1 MPPQLEPGRRAFLLT
16 ALAALARPA
25 RARAQPAAKTARVG
39 ILGSAPA
46 VTFAAGVRAFR
57 ESLHRLGWVEGRNL
71 GLEAR
76 YPEERY
82 DRLPALAADLVAL
95 RVDVVFAMG
104 TPAIQAA
111 KSATTTVPIVM
122 ETHGDAIS
130 IGLVSNLAR
139 PGGNVTGVS
148 GFAPELN
155 AKRLE
160 LIRELLPAATRI
172 GVIANRSNPATATV
186 IKVTEATAQQLR
198 LQLHFADVRTPTD
211 LAPAFEAVSR
221 PRCDALLVV
230 TDPMLA
236 SQRSRIVEL
245 AARHRL
251 PAVYDGAAWTDTA
264 GLLSYGPPPL
274 ERFQRA
280 AVYVDRILKGARPG
294 DLPIEQPSTFEL
306 VLNLRTARGL
316 GIEIPPALRLRAARV
331 IE

>member
-1 MPPQLEPGRRAFLLT
+1 MPPQLEPGRRTFLLA
-16 ALAALARPA
+16 ALAALLRPGA
-25 RARAQPAAKTARVG
+25 VRAEPAAKVARVG
-39 ILGSAPA
+39 ILGSASA
-46 VTFAAGVRAFR
+46 ATFAAGVRTFR
-57 ESLHRLGWVEGRNL
+57 EGLRSLGWVEGQNL
-71 GLEAR
+71 AFEAR

-82 DRLPALAADLVAL
+82 DRLPALAAELVAL

-111 KSATTTVPIVM
+111 KSTTATIPIVM
-122 ETHGDAIS
+122 ETHGDAVS

-139 PGGNVTGVS
+139 PEGNVTGVS

-155 AKRLE
+155 GKRLE

-186 IKVTEATAQQLR
+186 IRVTEATARHLR
-198 LQLHFADVRTPTD
+198 MQLHLIDVRAPTE
-211 LAPAFEAVSR
+211 LERAFDTLTR
-221 PRCDALLVV
+221 PRIDALLVV
-230 TDPMLA
+230 TDPMLG

-251 PAVYDGAAWTDTA
+251 PAVYDGAAWADTA
-264 GLLSYGPPPL
+264 GLLSYGPLPI

-306 VLNLRTARGL
+306 VLNLRTAKGL
-316 GIEIPPALRLRAARV
+316 GIDIPPALRLRADRV